1 MDEAGARSTTDQFHD
16 LYADAIADKMFVE
29 SCDCQRLG
37 MAEAVQLS
45 VDQLDQAEF
54 WINSQS
60 DNCWDFGGSVFVR
73 QKDDGLVTVERTFG
87 NERFLLKVSPNNGK
101 ARMES
106 SFIHLTA
113 SLGLESHL
121 FVKSGDRRIHYSGQT
136 NLFIVR

>member
-1 MDEAGARSTTDQFHD
+1 
-16 LYADAIADKMFVE
+16 MFWE
-29 SCDCQRLG
+29 SCDCQGLG
-37 MAEAVQLS
+37 IAEAVQLS
-45 VDQLDQAEF
+45 VDQLDSAEF

-73 QKDDGLVTVERTFG
+73 QKDDGLVTIERTFG

-113 SLGLESHL
+113 SLGLDSHL
-121 FVKSGDRRIHYSGQT
+121 FVKSGDRRMHYSGQT
-136 NLFIVR
+136 NLFNVRYNTYAIT